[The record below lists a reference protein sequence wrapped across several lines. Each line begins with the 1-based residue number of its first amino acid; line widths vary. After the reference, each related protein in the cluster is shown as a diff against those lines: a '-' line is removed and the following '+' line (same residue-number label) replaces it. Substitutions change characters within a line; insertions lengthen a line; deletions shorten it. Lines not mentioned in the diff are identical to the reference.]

1 VSEEE
6 PRGLSGRLDT
16 NIGLIEERRRQEAT
30 DATLPTRI
38 AHGIGSFAGSLSFL
52 TIHAVIVLLWALAN
66 FGLLPGAPRFDP
78 HFVGLGT
85 VTSVEAIFLSTFVLI
100 SQRQLGKADERRA
113 DLDLH
118 INLLAEHELTRLASL
133 TERIAARL
141 GIVTDD
147 LDFAE
152 VKRDIEPAQV
162 LDSLDAAR
170 QDAK

>member
-1 VSEEE
+1 MSGEDA
-6 PRGLSGRLDT
+6 RGLAGRLHA

-30 DATLPTRI
+30 DAALPQRI

-52 TIHAVIVLLWALAN
+52 TIHAVIVALWALAN
-66 FGLLPGAPRFDP
+66 FGFVPGVPHFDP

-118 INLLAEHELTRLASL
+118 INLLTEHELTRLARL
-133 TERIAARL
+133 TERIAFRL
-141 GIVTDD
+141 DVTIEDP
-147 LDFAE
+147 DFAE
-152 VKRDIEPAQV
+152 VKRNVEPAQV

-170 QDAK
+170 QRPK